1 MENNDWVQHSKLL
14 QNYLLN
20 MNITL
25 RTRPTDDKNILNYL
39 VSIEYQMEFFV
50 GVVRCRA
57 NDENIYNDKE
67 SYEFQKKAYTQYS
80 KWKRVLDFIK
90 QNQTQIIYSMIESE
104 KRAKM
109 Y

>member
-1 MENNDWVQHSKLL
+1 MGKNDWSRHSRIL
-14 QNYLLN
+14 QNYLLD
-20 MNITL
+20 MNTTL
-25 RTRPTDDKNILNYL
+25 RTRPTDNEEILNYL

-104 KRAKM
+104 KKAKM